1 MEHSEDLHSSL
12 MLADGRLRLPPGS
25 LPRGS
30 FVLLERARR
39 SLNHFTR
46 FELAPLNCELEL
58 QIEPAALAPQLL
70 DAMPA
75 DVELPYSLGEYLKF
89 PGREGEREREW
100 ESGRESVGRERERER
115 ERYIR
120 FYLDLWRKHR

>member
-12 MLADGRLRLPPGS
+12 TLADGRLRLPPGS

-30 FVLLERARR
+30 FVLLERTRR

-46 FELAPLNCELEL
+46 FELAPLYCELEL

-70 DAMPA
+70 EVTSAGDGG
-75 DVELPYSLGEYLKF
+75 ELPYVLGEYLKC
-89 PGREGEREREW
+89 PGR
-100 ESGRESVGRERERER
+100 GRE
-115 ERYIR
+115 
-120 FYLDLWRKHR
+120 